1 MYKII
6 KDCSPYYIT
15 FTHDGFDDVVSYA
28 KDIIDQKLYRELDVS
43 TVPSCKTAMETIPT
57 YRTRFFLLEQEM
69 QTQLLNLTP
78 ASQSLN
84 LDPKSLK
91 YFCSSPGLI
100 HPIHKDN
107 PKTKPARY
115 SLNYPV
121 KILDAKCVTSWYSD
135 LGIVPNDGS
144 RIGKIIDPEAI
155 QVLESMVLQ
164 ANEAILLNTEIYH
177 DWNNSKS
184 TNERIVLTMRDHSP
198 DVFFEDAKKML
209 FNL

>member
-15 FTHDGFDDVVSYA
+15 FTHDRFDDVVSYA

-43 TVPSCKTAMETIPT
+43 TVPSCKTAMETITT
-57 YRTRFFLLEQEM
+57 YKTRFFLLEQEM
-69 QTQLLNLTP
+69 QTRLLNLTP
-78 ASQSLN
+78 AAQSLN
-84 LDPKSLK
+84 LNPKSLLFF
-91 YFCSSPGLI
+91 YSSPGLVN
-100 HPIHKDN
+100 PIHKDN

-115 SLNYPV
+115 SLNYPIR
-121 KILDAKCVTSWYSD
+121 ILDDKCVTSWYSD
-135 LGIVPNDGS
+135 AGIIPNDGS
-144 RIGKIIDPEAI
+144 RIGKITDPAAV
-155 QVLESMVLQ
+155 QVLESMILQ
-164 ANEAILLNTEIYH
+164 PNEAILLNTEIYH

-198 DVFFEDAKKML
+198 HVFFEDAKKIL